1 MAVAERIL
9 HLQPDTDT
17 RPDRALVHEAQH
29 GREEAATV
37 LYQRYYPRIY
47 SFVSHLTYGRANAE
61 DLTQEVFVR
70 ALKAL
75 GRFNGQY
82 RFEHWLLRIAKNL
95 CIDEARRNV
104 RQPALTDPREL
115 SELEG
120 IPAPDYVWE
129 SVSRD
134 MVATVVHR
142 ALQALPS
149 RQRAVLVMREMEG
162 MSYADIAQVV
172 GTNPRGVEATLRRA
186 RARFRIE
193 VSRAE
198 SAEVAR
204 ATCRRVLRLVGDDAA
219 ASRSEEAAA
228 HLAHC
233 ADCRRQARLGVDGRP
248 PFASRAFGFF
258 PPLLG
263 LGRLAALFR
272 PSAVAPSIRRVSDRA
287 RDALALA
294 GPGSSALAAPIVR
307 MAEVA
312 GGVLVA
318 TVVTMSPTLTTT
330 AQPLGATVSTASEVA
345 APPQVQSVPATSLLF
360 RASPGSP
367 VTAGPATTAAQ
378 PSAPALTTPSL
389 LGASPSGAGLLDVLS
404 PLGLGQAGAGDAVAS
419 ALSNVSSVSNI
430 LADQLNQVAQLTN
443 STLDN
448 LTAPLGPGV
457 PNLTTPVD
465 ELSNGVIQGV
475 GNTVKGL
482 TSGLRSGLRSP
493 VTSSPVTSSA
503 VPAAD
508 PPATSTATAQP

>member
-47 SFVSHLTYGRANAE
+47 SFVSHFTYGRANAE

-70 ALKAL
+70 ALNAL

-115 SELEG
+115 PELEG

-186 RARFRIE
+186 RARFRME

-198 SAEVAR
+198 SAEVAL
-204 ATCRRVLRLVGDDAA
+204 ATCRRVLRLVGDDPQ

-248 PFASRAFGFF
+248 SIASRAFGFF

-263 LGRLAALFR
+263 LGHLAALFR
-272 PSAVAPSIRRVSDRA
+272 PSALTPSIRRVSDRA

-330 AQPLGATVSTASEVA
+330 AQPLGTTVSTASEAA
-345 APPQVQSVPATSLLF
+345 APPQVQSVPSTSLLF
-360 RASPGSP
+360 RASPNSP

-378 PSAPALTTPSL
+378 PSSPLLTTPSL
-389 LGASPSGAGLLDVLS
+389 LGGSPSGAGALDVFS
-404 PLGLGQAGAGDAVAS
+404 QLGLAPGGDVVAN
-419 ALSNVSSVSNI
+419 ALTNVGSVSNI

-443 STLDN
+443 SMLDN
-448 LTAPLGPGV
+448 LMGPLGPGAQT
-457 PNLTTPVD
+457 LSTPVN
-465 ELSNGVIQGV
+465 ELTNGVIRGL
-475 GNTVKGL
+475 GTTVKGL
-482 TSGLRSGLRSP
+482 GTGLSTGLRST
-493 VTSSPVTSSA
+493 VTSAPVTSSA
-503 VPAAD
+503 EPD
-508 PPATSTATAQP
+508 PTAEP

>member
-9 HLQPDTDT
+9 HLRPDTDT

-115 SELEG
+115 PELEG

-149 RQRAVLVMREMEG
+149 RQRTVLVMREMEG

-186 RARFRIE
+186 RARFRTE

-204 ATCRRVLRLVGDDAA
+204 ATCRRVLRLVGDDPQ

-233 ADCRRQARLGVDGRP
+233 ADCRRQARLGVDGRRSV
-248 PFASRAFGFF
+248 ASRAFGFF
-258 PPLLG
+258 PPLFG

-272 PSAVAPSIRRVSDRA
+272 PSALTPSIRRVSDRA

-318 TVVTMSPTLTTT
+318 TVVTMSPAVTTT
-330 AQPLGATVSTASEVA
+330 AQPAGTAVTTASEAA
-345 APPQVQSVPATSLLF
+345 APVQVQSVPSTSLLF
-360 RASPGSP
+360 RASPTSP
-367 VTAGPATTAAQ
+367 VTAGPATSAQ
-378 PSAPALTTPSL
+378 PSTPALTTPSL
-389 LGASPSGAGLLDVLS
+389 LGASPTSGGGPLDLLSQFGLAPGGDV
-404 PLGLGQAGAGDAVAS
+404 VAN
-419 ALSNVSSVSNI
+419 ALTNVGSVSNI

-443 STLDN
+443 ATLDN

-457 PNLTTPVD
+457 QTLTTPVN
-465 ELSNGVIQGV
+465 ELTNGVIRGL
-475 GNTVKGL
+475 GKTVKGL
-482 TSGLRSGLRSP
+482 GSGLQSGVRSP
-493 VTSSPVTSSA
+493 ATSSDVTSSA
-503 VPAAD
+503 VPS
-508 PPATSTATAQP
+508 PTPAGEP

>member
-1 MAVAERIL
+1 VAVAERIL

-115 SELEG
+115 PELEG

-142 ALQALPS
+142 ALRALPS

-186 RARFRIE
+186 RARFRME

-204 ATCRRVLRLVGDDAA
+204 ATCRRMLRLVGDDPQ

-233 ADCRRQARLGVDGRP
+233 ADCRRQARLGADGRP
-248 PFASRAFGFF
+248 SIVSRAFGFF
-258 PPLLG
+258 PPLFG

-272 PSAVAPSIRRVSDRA
+272 PSALTPSIRRVSDRA

-318 TVVTMSPTLTTT
+318 TVVTMSPTLSTT
-330 AQPLGATVSTASEVA
+330 AQPFGTTVSTASEAA
-345 APPQVQSVPATSLLF
+345 APPQVQSVPSTSLLF
-360 RASPGSP
+360 RASPNSP
-367 VTAGPATTAAQ
+367 VTAGQASTAAQ
-378 PSAPALTTPSL
+378 PSTPALTTPSL
-389 LGASPSGAGLLDVLS
+389 LGASPSGAGPLDLLS
-404 PLGLGQAGAGDAVAS
+404 QLGLAPGGDVVAN
-419 ALSNVSSVSNI
+419 ALTNVGSVSNI

-448 LTAPLGPGV
+448 LTAPLGTGAQS
-457 PNLTTPVD
+457 LTNPVN
-465 ELSNGVIQGV
+465 ELTNGVIRGL

-482 TSGLRSGLRSP
+482 GTGLSTGLRAP
-493 VTSSPVTSSA
+493 MTSSA
-503 VPAAD
+503 VPASD
-508 PPATSTATAQP
+508 PTATPTATAQP

>member
-115 SELEG
+115 PELEG

-149 RQRAVLVMREMEG
+149 RQRTVLVMREMEG

-186 RARFRIE
+186 RARFRLE

-204 ATCRRVLRLVGDDAA
+204 ATCRRVLRLVGDDPQ

-248 PFASRAFGFF
+248 SVASRAFGFF
-258 PPLLG
+258 PPLFG

-330 AQPLGATVSTASEVA
+330 AQPVGTTVATASEAA
-345 APPQVQSVPATSLLF
+345 APAQVESVPSTSLLF
-360 RASPGSP
+360 RASPNSP
-367 VTAGPATTAAQ
+367 VTAGPATAAQ
-378 PSAPALTTPSL
+378 PSTPALTTPSL
-389 LGASPSGAGLLDVLS
+389 LGASPSGAGPLDVLS
-404 PLGLGQAGAGDAVAS
+404 QLGLAPGGDVVAS
-419 ALSNVSSVSNI
+419 ALTNVSSVSNI

-448 LTAPLGPGV
+448 LTGPLGTGAQT
-457 PNLTTPVD
+457 LTTPVN
-465 ELSNGVIQGV
+465 ELTNGVIRGV
-475 GNTVKGL
+475 GNTVRGVGTEL
-482 TSGLRSGLRSP
+482 STGLRSP
-493 VTSSPVTSSA
+493 ATSPPVTSSA
-503 VPAAD
+503 VPS
-508 PPATSTATAQP
+508 PTPTGEP

>member
-9 HLQPDTDT
+9 HLRPDPDT

-47 SFVSHLTYGRANAE
+47 SFVSHLTYGRASAE

-82 RFEHWLLRIAKNL
+82 QFEHWLLRIAKNL

-104 RQPALTDPREL
+104 RQPALTDPGEL
-115 SELEG
+115 PELEG

-134 MVATVVHR
+134 LVATVVHR

-186 RARFRIE
+186 RARFRMEI
-193 VSRAE
+193 SRAE
-198 SAEVAR
+198 AVEEAR
-204 ATCRRVLRLVGDDAA
+204 ATCRRVLRLVGDNPQAA
-219 ASRSEEAAA
+219 RSEEAAE

-233 ADCRRQARLGVDGRP
+233 ADCRRQARLGVAARP
-248 PFASRAFGFF
+248 PFAGRAFGFF
-258 PPLLG
+258 PPLVG
-263 LGRLAALFR
+263 LGRIATLLRLPAL
-272 PSAVAPSIRRVSDRA
+272 APSVKRMSDRA

-294 GPGSSALAAPIVR
+294 GSGSSVMAAPFVR
-307 MAEVA
+307 IAEVA

-318 TVVTMSPTLTTT
+318 TVVTMAPALTTT
-330 AQPLGATVSTASEVA
+330 ATPPSTAVSSRLASASVA
-345 APPQVQSVPATSLLF
+345 AAPVQVQSVPATSVLYQ
-360 RASPGSP
+360 ASSASA
-367 VTAGPATTAAQ
+367 VTAGPAGGGAQ
-378 PSAPALTTPSL
+378 RAPAVTTPSL
-389 LGASPSGAGLLDVLS
+389 VGPPSS
-404 PLGLGQAGAGDAVAS
+404 AGAGPLDLLSGLGLTPGGNVVDNT
-419 ALSNVSSVSNI
+419 LSNVDSISNI
-430 LADQLNQVAQLTN
+430 LADQLDQVARLTN
-443 STLDN
+443 VTLDQVGSPFGSQAQG
-448 LTAPLGPGV
+448 LTGPMSELTNG
-457 PNLTTPVD
+457 LTTG
-465 ELSNGVIQGV
+465 LGK
-475 GNTVKGL
+475 TLKGL
-482 TSGLRSGLRSP
+482 VSGIRSAVPSSV
-493 VTSSPVTSSA
+493 VTSSV
-503 VPAAD
+503 VPSQAPAD
-508 PPATSTATAQP
+508 KNQLP

>member
-9 HLQPDTDT
+9 HLRPDPDT

-115 SELEG
+115 PELEG

-204 ATCRRVLRLVGDDAA
+204 ATCRRVLRLVGDDPQ

-233 ADCRRQARLGVDGRP
+233 ADCRRQARLGADGLPPCSAPRPWPRRSGGSRIGRATPWRSPDPGRP
-248 PFASRAFGFF
+248 
-258 PPLLG
+258 LWQL
-263 LGRLAALFR
+263 
-272 PSAVAPSIRRVSDRA
+272 
-287 RDALALA
+287 
-294 GPGSSALAAPIVR
+294 
-307 MAEVA
+307 
-312 GGVLVA
+312 
-318 TVVTMSPTLTTT
+318 
-330 AQPLGATVSTASEVA
+330 
-345 APPQVQSVPATSLLF
+345 QSCAWP
-360 RASPGSP
+360 
-367 VTAGPATTAAQ
+367 
-378 PSAPALTTPSL
+378 
-389 LGASPSGAGLLDVLS
+389 
-404 PLGLGQAGAGDAVAS
+404 
-419 ALSNVSSVSNI
+419 
-430 LADQLNQVAQLTN
+430 
-443 STLDN
+443 
-448 LTAPLGPGV
+448 
-457 PNLTTPVD
+457 
-465 ELSNGVIQGV
+465 
-475 GNTVKGL
+475 
-482 TSGLRSGLRSP
+482 RSP
-493 VTSSPVTSSA
+493 
-503 VPAAD
+503 
-508 PPATSTATAQP
+508 

>member
-1 MAVAERIL
+1 VAVAERIL

-115 SELEG
+115 PELEG

-186 RARFRIE
+186 RARFRLE

-204 ATCRRVLRLVGDDAA
+204 ATCRRVLRLVGDDPQ
-219 ASRSEEAAA
+219 ASRSPEAAA

-233 ADCRRQARLGVDGRP
+233 ADCRRQARLGADGSP
-248 PFASRAFGFF
+248 STASRAFGFF

-272 PSAVAPSIRRVSDRA
+272 PSALTPSIRRVSDRA

-330 AQPLGATVSTASEVA
+330 AQPLGTTVSTVSTASEAA
-345 APPQVQSVPATSLLF
+345 APPQVQSVPSTSLLF
-360 RASPGSP
+360 RSSPSSP
-367 VTAGPATTAAQ
+367 VTAGPATTAA
-378 PSAPALTTPSL
+378 PPALTTPSL
-389 LGASPSGAGLLDVLS
+389 LGASPLGPSPLDVLS
-404 PLGLGQAGAGDAVAS
+404 QLGLTPGGDALAS
-419 ALSNVSSVSNI
+419 ALTNVGSVSNI

-448 LTAPLGPGV
+448 LTAPLGAGAQT
-457 PNLTTPVD
+457 LTTPVD
-465 ELSNGVIQGV
+465 ELTNGVIAGL

-482 TSGLRSGLRSP
+482 TNGLGP
-493 VTSSPVTSSA
+493 AGTSFPVTSSA
-503 VPAAD
+503 VTSPEASSPVTSPAL
-508 PPATSTATAQP
+508 PAPTAAP

>member
-9 HLQPDTDT
+9 HLRPDADT
-17 RPDRALVHEAQH
+17 RPDRALVREAQH
-29 GREEAATV
+29 GRAEAATV
-37 LYQRYYPRIY
+37 LYQRYYPRSY

-82 RFEHWLLRIAKNL
+82 QFEHWLLRIARNL

-115 SELEG
+115 PELEG

-186 RARFRIE
+186 RARFRME

-198 SAEVAR
+198 SAEVAL
-204 ATCRRVLRLVGDDAA
+204 ATCRRVLRLVGDDPQ

-248 PFASRAFGFF
+248 SIASRAFGFF

-263 LGRLAALFR
+263 LGHLAALFR
-272 PSAVAPSIRRVSDRA
+272 PSALTPSIRRVSDRA

-330 AQPLGATVSTASEVA
+330 AQPLGTTVSTASEAA
-345 APPQVQSVPATSLLF
+345 APPQVQILPSTSPPERSSPTPPDAVPPFAARLQGPQHRGHAAG
-360 RASPGSP
+360 RA
-367 VTAGPATTAAQ
+367 
-378 PSAPALTTPSL
+378 
-389 LGASPSGAGLLDVLS
+389 GASV
-404 PLGLGQAGAGDAVAS
+404 
-419 ALSNVSSVSNI
+419 
-430 LADQLNQVAQLTN
+430 
-443 STLDN
+443 
-448 LTAPLGPGV
+448 
-457 PNLTTPVD
+457 
-465 ELSNGVIQGV
+465 
-475 GNTVKGL
+475 
-482 TSGLRSGLRSP
+482 
-493 VTSSPVTSSA
+493 
-503 VPAAD
+503 
-508 PPATSTATAQP
+508 